1 MLCGC
6 SGERGSGEVD
16 LGKLVS
22 GVGPFCW
29 MMMLVSV
36 KKKETGKREGSEGG
50 GGTGA
55 VVVVMVGGDR
65 AVKSDQDGCPV

>member
-1 MLCGC
+1 VKSGAGCVEGWVLCGC

-36 KKKETGKREGSEGG
+36 KKKETGKKESSEGEPG
-50 GGTGA
+50 
-55 VVVVMVGGDR
+55 R
-65 AVKSDQDGCPV
+65 WRL